1 MKPMIRKII
10 FRAGVSLGAFAAV
23 ILAIPSYRPIAPDGL
38 LSTNPAQRRPNII
51 FIISDDHTAQA
62 ISAYGSK
69 LAKTPNIDRIAR
81 EGAILYNNV
90 VANSICGPSRAS
102 LLTGQFSHRNGYKF
116 NEKVFD
122 INQSVF
128 SEELQQN
135 GYQTAWIGK
144 MHLGSLPHGFDY
156 LNILPG
162 HGSYYNSDFVD
173 SNNKTTRHEGYVT
186 DVVTKL
192 STDWLD
198 KRDADKPFF
207 LVVGHKATHR
217 EWMPALEDL
226 GAYDNVTFPVPPT
239 FYDNYDGRLAAQ
251 KQDMS
256 IAKTMTLQADLKV
269 NVDYEVDEAKV
280 AQQKAELHKT
290 YFRDQ
295 PLTPALDKQLEDF
308 VRNGSYKRLTP
319 QQKTVFS
326 GYYAKISKEFDQKK
340 LTGKALTEWKY
351 QRYLKDYLSTAN
363 SLDRNIGKLLTYLDK
378 SGLATNTVVI
388 YTSDQGFYLGEHGWF
403 DKRWIYE
410 ESLKTPFVIRYPG
423 VIKAGSQVRQ
433 IVSNVDWA
441 PLLLNITGTKVP
453 GYVQGE
459 SFLSVLKG
467 EKKAWRDDAYYHYY
481 EYPQPHHVSPHF
493 GLRTRHYT
501 LARFYGPDNFWELY
515 DIQKDPHNLRNIY
528 GQKGYEA
535 VTASLKKQL
544 KAKIVQ
550 YEDEEALKLMSA
562 NPQ

>member
-1 MKPMIRKII
+1 MTKQTA
-10 FRAGVSLGAFAAV
+10 FRSLIGITTVAML
-23 ILAIPSYRPIAPDGL
+23 LAIPSFVPIHLDDPHPDR
-38 LSTNPAQRRPNII
+38 PAQQRPNII
-51 FIISDDHTAQA
+51 FIISDDHTSQA

-69 LAKTPNIDRIAR
+69 LVKTPNIDRIAR

-90 VANSICGPSRAS
+90 VANSICGPSRAT

-122 INQSVF
+122 INQPVF
-128 SEELQQN
+128 TEELQKN

-173 SNNKTTRHEGYVT
+173 SNNKTTRHMGYVT
-186 DVVTKL
+186 DVVTSL

-198 KRDADKPFF
+198 HRDASKPFF

-217 EWMPALEDL
+217 EWLPAAEDL
-226 GAYDNVTFPVPPT
+226 GAYDNVTFPLPPT
-239 FYDNYDGRLAAQ
+239 FYDNYDGRAAAQ

-256 IAKTMTLQADLKV
+256 IDKTMILDKDLKV
-269 NVDYEVDEAKV
+269 HADYN
-280 AQQKAELHKT
+280 
-290 YFRDQ
+290 
-295 PLTPALDKQLEDF
+295 DK
-308 VRNGSYKRLTP
+308 GSYNRFTP
-319 QQKTVFS
+319 EQKKPFYE
-326 GYYAKISKEFDQKK
+326 YYENKISKEFDEKK
-340 LTGKALTEWKY
+340 LSGKALVEWKY
-351 QRYLKDYLSTAN
+351 QRYMKDYLSVAN
-363 SLDRNIGKLLTYLDK
+363 SLDRNIGKLLDYLDK
-378 SGLATNTVVI
+378 SGLSKNTVVV

-423 VIKAGSQVRQ
+423 VIKPGSKVKQV
-433 IVSNVDWA
+433 VSNVDWA
-441 PLLLNITGTKVP
+441 PTMLNLTGTRIP
-453 GYVQGE
+453 DYTQGE
-459 SFLSVLKG
+459 SFLPLLKG
-467 EKKAWRDDAYYHYY
+467 EKVAWRDQAYYHYY

-493 GLRTRHYT
+493 GLRTKQYT

-515 DIQKDPHNLRNIY
+515 DIQKDPHNLKNLY
-528 GQKGYEA
+528 GQKGYEN
-535 VTASLKKQL
+535 VTVSLKKQL
-544 KAKIVQ
+544 KDQIVK
-550 YEDEEALKLMSA
+550 YKDEEALKLIEA